1 MTIKTAIFRT
11 MTVKTKL
18 SGTAYTEKLRAIV
31 RQWRRYLPL
40 GLAGVPQILRA
51 ENHVDYLYEFYTEDN
66 NRMQIQTHGVYFEQL
81 LNERFTAKG
90 EFIYDGI
97 SGATPTGTLYSNGKP
112 ALSQVEDVRRAGNIE
127 LDTKLGDHLLT
138 PAFAYSRESDY
149 ESFGVSLNDAIEFN
163 EKNTTFKYGV
173 SHNFDSVLH
182 DNRSVWSD
190 KGTTDGFIGLS
201 QLLSPKTIFSAAF
214 TFGYDEGYL
223 SDPYRLAG
231 FTPNDFPFSI
241 GVPERRPSHRSKEV
255 LYTSVMQYFT
265 SVDASLE
272 GSYRFYHDSY
282 GVFAHTVGLTWHQ
295 RLGKYFIVDPFVRFT
310 QQSAADFYA
319 VTFSGPFS
327 GDPAGIHSSDYRLSE
342 LYTIDYGI
350 RATYKVCENFH
361 LVAGYHRYE
370 MHGTDGKTTQ
380 AMYPKAN
387 IFTVGF
393 SILW

>member
-1 MTIKTAIFRT
+1 

-18 SGTAYTEKLRAIV
+18 SGSAHTDKVLAIV

-40 GLAGVPQILRA
+40 GFAGMPLMLRA
-51 ENHVDYLYEFYTEDN
+51 ENHVDYLYEFYNEDH
-66 NRMQIQTHGVYFEQL
+66 NRMQIQTHGVYFEQQL
-81 LNERFTAKG
+81 SDRFTAKG

-97 SGATPTGTLYSNGKP
+97 SGATPTGTASPSGNIG
-112 ALSQVEDVRRAGNIE
+112 LSHVEDTRRAGNFE
-127 LDTKLGDHLLT
+127 LDTKLGSHLLT

-149 ESFGVSLNDAIEFN
+149 ESYGISLNDAIEFN
-163 EKNTTFKYGV
+163 EKNTTFQYGI
-173 SHNFDSVLH
+173 SHNFDTVLH
-182 DNRSVWSD
+182 DNRTVWSD
-190 KGTTDGFIGLS
+190 KDSTEGFIGIS
-201 QLLSPKTIFSAAF
+201 QLLSPKTILTAAF
-214 TFGYDEGYL
+214 TIGNDSGYL

-231 FTPNDFPFSI
+231 FTPDGFPFSI
-241 GVPERRPSHRSKEV
+241 GVPERRPSHRNKQV
-255 LYTSVMQYFT
+255 LHTSLTQYFT
-265 SVDASLE
+265 SMDASLE

-295 RLGKYFIVDPFVRFT
+295 KIGKYFIVDPFFRFS

-319 VTFSGPFS
+319 ITFGGPF
-327 GDPAGIHSSDYRLSE
+327 DTNPPGIHSSDYRLSE
-342 LYTIDYGI
+342 LYTIDFGI
-350 RATYKVCENFH
+350 QATYKVCENFR

-370 MHGTDGKTTQ
+370 MNGMDGKTSQ